1 MEMFDAV
8 VAIIAEQMSV
18 DPSTITR
25 QTDLQTDLG
34 ADSIDAA
41 EMIINIEDM
50 LEKRIPDEAILSIR
64 TVEDILTYLE
74 AEDAALS

>member
-1 MEMFDAV
+1 MDLFKTV

-25 QTDLQTDLG
+25 ETDLQGDLG

-41 EMIINIEDM
+41 EMILNIEDI
-50 LEKRIPDEAILSIR
+50 LERRIPDEAIQNVK
-64 TVEDILTYLE
+64 TVDDILKYLE
-74 AEDAALS
+74 ANA

>member
-1 MEMFDAV
+1 MDLFETV

-25 QTDLQTDLG
+25 ETDLQGDLG

-41 EMIINIEDM
+41 EMILNIEDI
-50 LEKRIPDEAILSIR
+50 LERRIPDEAIQNVK
-64 TVEDILTYLE
+64 TVDDILKYLE
-74 AEDAALS
+74 ANA